1 MTTHFIDLGDLQAR
15 AKQIGVTLDDTA
27 LERFDLYAKALVEWN
42 EKINLT
48 AITQPEEIVTKHF
61 VDSLTVLP
69 VLQGENAKTLLDV
82 GTGAGFPG
90 LALLIAQPDLQVT
103 LLDSTKKKL
112 TVIDDILQRLSLSAT
127 LLHSRAEDAAHN
139 AAFRE
144 RFDIVTSRAVAP
156 MVLLAEY
163 CLPFVRPGGTLI
175 AMKSGAV
182 AQELDDAREAVQIL
196 GGAQPAIQKMQLDA
210 VGERS
215 LVLIQKRSAT
225 NQKYP
230 RPSAK
235 IAKEPLTKKKTP
247 SKSRK
252 S

>member
-1 MTTHFIDLGDLQAR
+1 MDIILKYFPDITERQKEQFA
-15 AKQIGVTLDDTA
+15 A
-27 LERFDLYAKALVEWN
+27 LLPLYEEWN
-42 EKINLT
+42 AQINVISRKDMENFYEHHVLHSL
-48 AITQPEEIVTKHF
+48 AI
-61 VDSLTVLP
+61 
-69 VLQGENAKTLLDV
+69 AKVIQFAPMTEVLDV